1 MSTQLRSCAE
11 HWSRLSDSA
20 EAAQQL
26 MTDCQRAVQDNEGRR
41 SEALQFFSL
50 FEGVSMT
57 SFDERGYDYDD
68 DEVFRDLDIPV
79 VRNTCR
85 SIVTTALAKI
95 TAQDSPLPQFMSNG
109 GDWETRTKAVR
120 LDRLVCAE
128 YRQPQGQFANLHE
141 LFRHGANLAMAGVGS
156 FAVFYL
162 AGPDRVIAELD
173 DTLTLGIETGGRFGR
188 IVTLVRTAWYHPE
201 ELICRFPEFED
212 EILAS
217 EERMPDGLNDMQDL
231 RPTRGVR
238 VYQGW
243 RVALTSKSFGREMF
257 CLKDGT
263 VLRDNKEYDRP
274 DPPCAIWH
282 YERSQYGKWGVSL
295 TRTIY
300 NQCVRINQILNDVD
314 EAERNS
320 PQNIVM
326 HKKGGINPGDIEKV
340 KGWQFV
346 EHSGSGVLGQDFQV
360 FSPPKYNQDSVVLL
374 QFHEAGAHS
383 ISGISEQHTAAKRS
397 VGTTSGKHEN
407 MVAALFTERFAEI
420 ERRLIDMRT
429 TVSARLIVWALQDMI
444 DEVPDYKRIYAKGDF
459 IEEVKL
465 KDLDLDMERYT
476 ITIAAVSEDK
486 DSPRARLDWA
496 QEQADIGN
504 ITGAELLSFQQ
515 DYDQKAKS
523 QLVLAQENWLE
534 RQIDMWLHSDD
545 VEYQGPIQWMDL
557 KSAAKTVAQ
566 ALLVAR
572 TKKAPAQ
579 RMQWFTRFLDEVQTY
594 IDRETMQ
601 ASASLSSSVDPA
613 SIFAGAAPPAPP
625 PGAIPGAAGPSP
637 AGPPPGSPL

>member
-1 MSTQLRSCAE
+1 MQPANAAE
-11 HWSRLSDSA
+11 QWDRLEDSE
-20 EAAQQL
+20 EAAQRL
-26 MTDCQRAVQDNEGRR
+26 MADCQRAIQDNEGRR
-41 SEALQFFSL
+41 SEALQFCSL
-50 FEGVSMT
+50 HEGVSMT

-79 VRNTCR
+79 IRNTCR
-85 SIVTTALAKI
+85 SIVSTALAKI

-141 LFRHGANLAMAGVGS
+141 LFRHGANIAMAATGS

-173 DTLTLGIETGGRFGR
+173 DTLTLGLETSGRFGR
-188 IVTLVRTAWYHPE
+188 IIRLVRTAWYNTD
-201 ELICRFPEFED
+201 ELIERFPDFED
-212 EILAS
+212 EILAA
-217 EERMPDGLNDMQDL
+217 EERMPDGIQEMIDL
-231 RPTRGVR
+231 RPSRGVR

-243 RVALTSKSFGREMF
+243 RVALSNKTYGRELF

-263 VLRDNKEYDRP
+263 VLKDNKKYDRP
-274 DPPCAIWH
+274 DPPMALWH
-282 YERSQYGKWGVSL
+282 YEKSLYGRWGVSL
-295 TRTIY
+295 TRSIY
-300 NQCVRINQILNDVD
+300 NQCVRINQIINDVD
-314 EAERNS
+314 QAERNS
-320 PQNIVM
+320 PQNLVL
-326 HKKGGINPGDIEKV
+326 HKKDGIKPGDVEKV

-346 EHSGSGVLGQDFQV
+346 EITGSGILGEGFQIV
-360 FSPPKYNQDSVVLL
+360 SPPKFNQDSVQLL
-374 QFHEAGAHS
+374 QFHEAGAHA
-383 ISGISEQHTAAKRS
+383 ISGVSEQHTAAKRS

-429 TVSARLIVWALQDMI
+429 TVSARLMVWALQDMI
-444 DEVPDYKRIYAKGDF
+444 EEVPDYKRIYAKGDF

-476 ITIAAVSEDK
+476 ITIAPVSEAK
-486 DSPRARLDWA
+486 DSPAARLDWA
-496 QEQADIGN
+496 QEQAEIGN

-534 RQIDMWLHSDD
+534 RQIDMWLHSDA
-545 VEYQGPIQWMDL
+545 VKYEGPIQWMDL
-557 KSAAKTVAQ
+557 KGAARTVAQ

-572 TKKAPAQ
+572 TKKAPAV
-579 RMQWFTRFLDEVQTY
+579 RLAWFTRFLDEVQTY
-594 IDRETMQ
+594 IDRETAQ
-601 ASASLSSSVDPA
+601 ASTSLSGSVDPA
-613 SIFAGAAPPAPP
+613 SVFSSPPPGGAPAPAGPAPGGAMPPPAP
-625 PGAIPGAAGPSP
+625 GPV
-637 AGPPPGSPL
+637 